1 MGTREALSHQSSLNF
16 FFSPSL
22 CLSPLKNP
30 LTDYQLISSS
40 RRLRKVGSKR
50 QNTKTL
56 GLWSRPENKR
66 YRDLP
71 SSLWFVMT
79 TAEGERKRY

>member
-1 MGTREALSHQSSLNF
+1 MGKREALSHQSSSII

-22 CLSPLKNP
+22 CPSPLKNP
-30 LTDYQLISSS
+30 LTDYQLISGS

-56 GLWSRPENKR
+56 GLWSRPENR
-66 YRDLP
+66 RSRDLP
-71 SSLWFVMT
+71 SYLRFVMT
-79 TAEGERKRY
+79 TAEGENS